1 MPSPQYFREQAE
13 LLRAMASAIH
23 DRDYAAQLDARALL
37 YLNQAEFPDQAISEL
52 NHLFEAFNQ
61 QQMRGFRTKQS
72 STL

>member
-13 LLRAMASAIH
+13 LLRAMASATH
-23 DRDYAAQLDARALL
+23 DCDYAAQLEARALL
-37 YLNQAEFPDQAISEL
+37 YLNQAELPDQPMSEL
-52 NHLFEAFNQ
+52 NYLFDAFNQ